1 MSRCLSPWT
10 GSASRRTGPTWSCAA
25 SPPSCRSRGRCPLR
39 LPRRYLVLKY
49 GPNLP
54 LFDERFINYGY
65 NKIEYM
71 EQLRFY
77 RTAWVWGER

>member
-1 MSRCLSPWT
+1 M
-10 GSASRRTGPTWSCAA
+10 
-25 SPPSCRSRGRCPLR
+25 R
-39 LPRRYLVLKY
+39 LPSLQEFNVSLTVFKNRYIVMEYIMFRYLVLKY
-49 GPNLP
+49 TKDLP

-77 RTAWVWGER
+77 SRAVFDA